1 MQVVTRASGYLSEYM
16 EAYSSSESSHGSRGD
31 ILLRVL
37 RFEGLFLWENTTN
50 FIDRL

>member
-1 MQVVTRASGYLSEYM
+1 MQVVTRATRYLSEYM

-31 ILLRVL
+31 ILRRVL
-37 RFEGLFLWENTTN
+37 RFEGLFLRENTKD